1 MKKNLMSVII
11 LALVFANF
19 VLTAI
24 LMFTVIPQT
33 KKANNLIDQICE
45 AVSLDLNSGASTST
59 ANLPQDQ
66 IVDYALNEEDKT
78 LTINFAPSEE
88 EREKAR
94 QEYLD
99 KVGMH
104 RDFRW

>member
-1 MKKNLMSVII
+1 MSVII

-45 AVSLDLNSGASTST
+45 AVSLDLN
-59 ANLPQDQ
+59 NLGSSKSH
-66 IVDYALNEEDKT
+66 IKK
-78 LTINFAPSEE
+78 S
-88 EREKAR
+88 
-94 QEYLD
+94 
-99 KVGMH
+99 M
-104 RDFRW
+104 